1 MESRRVGID
10 IRKKKER
17 EEGKKVVR
25 KIEGKEREERNAWH
39 MNVLSLKSKNRNG
52 IMRKYS
58 FFTATFPKS
67 LNRRR
72 PRELEIKS
80 LK

>member
-17 EEGKKVVR
+17 EEGKEVVR
-25 KIEGKEREERNAWH
+25 KIEGKEREERNAWR

-58 FFTATFPKS
+58 FFHCYFS
-67 LNRRR
+67 
-72 PRELEIKS
+72 
-80 LK
+80 